1 MSIPPNNVDA
11 ERFLLGVVLRLA
23 LPFPPDLKPSDF
35 FEPVH
40 QDIAAAILSLQVDGI
55 PADELTTTQRLRD
68 LGSSVQA
75 ATVSLMVTDSGQ
87 STYRPE
93 HVDMIAD
100 AAVLRAALSAAEK
113 ATDPDTL
120 LEHYARLAEQRK
132 ASAKP
137 KEQDLGEWFDLD
149 ALDSFD
155 PTQDPT
161 VLVGKARRWLCQSYA
176 VSIVGFS
183 GTGKSSLMMQIA
195 TSWALGQ
202 PVFGLEPV
210 RPLRT
215 LILQA
220 ENDGGDIAEAWQ
232 GSTIKMTATEKAA
245 LKQNLAIVRDSKHMG
260 AAFPPFLEALILRHG
275 AEVVWVDPLLAYAGF
290 DIADQELTTDWL
302 RTQVD
307 PVLKRTKAAMIYMH
321 HTTKPKSADDLDSM
335 TPSQLAYLGAGSA
348 EWVNYSRDAGFLYRT
363 SGEPARYKFGFSK
376 RASRSGLSDID
387 GNRAKSGFV
396 YLQHSPE
403 EGVLRWEHAPTP
415 SGTPS
420 DISTQKAHPRPA
432 KGSPRPFDHM

>member
-1 MSIPPNNVDA
+1 MIPPNNVAA
-11 ERFLLGVVLRLA
+11 ERLLIGVILREG
-23 LPFPPDLKPSDF
+23 LPFPPALKASDF
-35 FEPVH
+35 FDPTH
-40 QDIAAAILSLQVDGI
+40 TDIVGAILSLQVDGI
-55 PADELTTTQRLRD
+55 TADELTVSQKLREMN
-68 LGSSVQA
+68 SPVQA
-75 ATVSLMVTDSGQ
+75 ITVSTISSDSGS

-93 HVDMIAD
+93 HVDLIAN
-100 AAVLRAALSAAEK
+100 ASVLRQATAIAAN
-113 ATDPDTL
+113 ATNPDAL
-120 LEHYARLAEQRK
+120 LDHYARLSEQRK
-132 ASAKP
+132 AAK
-137 KEQDLGEWFDLD
+137 KEKDLGEWFDLE
-149 ALDSFD
+149 ALEKFV
-155 PTQDPT
+155 PTDDPT

-202 PVFGLEPV
+202 SVFGLAPV

-232 GSTIKMTATEKAA
+232 GSTCKMTSSEKAR
-245 LKQNLAIVRDSKHMG
+245 LKENIAIVRDTRHIGS
-260 AAFPPFLEALILRHG
+260 AFPDFLESLIVRHR
-275 AEVVWVDPLLAYAGF
+275 AEVVWIDPLLAYAGF
-290 DIADQELTTDWL
+290 DIADQSLTTEWL

-363 SGEPARYKFGFSK
+363 KGEPARYKFGFSK
-376 RASRSGLSDID
+376 RASRCGLLDIND
-387 GNRAKSGFV
+387 ERAKSGFI
-396 YLQHSPE
+396 YLQHSQE
-403 EGVLRWEHAPTP
+403 DDVLRWEYAPTAGEVAP
-415 SGTPS
+415 SRTDS
-420 DISTQKAHPRPA
+420 SPA
-432 KGSPRPFDHM
+432 KGPRSRPDYV

>member
-1 MSIPPNNVDA
+1 MIPPNNVAA
-11 ERFLLGVVLRLA
+11 ERHLLGVLLRDNLPLPPA
-23 LPFPPDLKPSDF
+23 LKASDF

-40 QDIAAAILSLQVDGI
+40 QDIAGAVLSLAVDGI
-55 PADELTTTQRLRD
+55 APDELTVSQRLRD
-68 LGSSVQA
+68 MGSQVLA
-75 ATVSLMVTDSGQ
+75 ETVSVMVSDSGS
-87 STYRPE
+87 STYRTE
-93 HVDMIAD
+93 HVDLISN
-100 AAVLRAALSAAEK
+100 AALLRQASDIASR
-113 ATDPDTL
+113 ATNPDAL
-120 LEHYARLAEQRK
+120 LDHYARLAEQRK
-132 ASAKP
+132 ATKRE
-137 KEQDLGEWFDLD
+137 KDIGEWFDLA

-155 PTQDPT
+155 PLSDPT
-161 VLVGKARRWLCQSYA
+161 VLVGKARRWLCEGYA

-202 PVFGLEPV
+202 SVFGLAPV

-220 ENDGGDIAEAWQ
+220 ENDGGDIAESWQ
-232 GSTIKMTATEKAA
+232 GSTCKMTESQKTK
-245 LKQNLAIVRDSKHMG
+245 LKQNIAIVRDTKHIG
-260 AAFPPFLEALILRHG
+260 SAFPEFLEALILRHQ
-275 AEVVWVDPLLAYAGF
+275 AEVVWIDPLLAYAGF
-290 DIADQELTTDWL
+290 DIADQSLTTEWL

-363 SGEPARYKFGFSK
+363 KGEPARYKFGFSK
-376 RASRSGLSDID
+376 RASRCGLENVD
-387 GNRAKSGFV
+387 GERSKSGFI

-403 EGVLRWEHAPTP
+403 DKVLRWEHAPSGMEVTP
-415 SGTPS
+415 QRTDSS
-420 DISTQKAHPRPA
+420 PA
-432 KGSPRPFDHM
+432 KGALGRLKSM

>member
-1 MSIPPNNVDA
+1 MIPPNNVAA
-11 ERFLLGVVLRLA
+11 ERHLLGVLLRDNLPLPPA
-23 LPFPPDLKPSDF
+23 LKASDF

-40 QDIAAAILSLQVDGI
+40 QDIAGAVLSLAVDGI
-55 PADELTTTQRLRD
+55 APDELTVSQRLRD
-68 LGSSVQA
+68 MGSQVLA
-75 ATVSLMVTDSGQ
+75 ETVSVMVSDSGS
-87 STYRPE
+87 STYRTE
-93 HVDMIAD
+93 HVDLIAN
-100 AAVLRAALSAAEK
+100 AALLRQASDIASR
-113 ATDPDTL
+113 ATNPDAL
-120 LEHYARLAEQRK
+120 LDHYARLSEQRK
-132 ASAKP
+132 ATKRE
-137 KEQDLGEWFDLD
+137 KDIGEWFDLE

-155 PTQDPT
+155 PLSDPT
-161 VLVGKARRWLCQSYA
+161 VLVGKARRWLCEGYA

-202 PVFGLEPV
+202 SVFGLAPV

-220 ENDGGDIAEAWQ
+220 ENDGGDIAESWQ
-232 GSTIKMTATEKAA
+232 GSTCKMTESQKTK
-245 LKQNLAIVRDSKHMG
+245 LKQNIAIVRDTKHIG
-260 AAFPPFLEALILRHG
+260 SAFPEFLEALILRHQ
-275 AEVVWVDPLLAYAGF
+275 AEVVWIDPLLAYAGF
-290 DIADQELTTDWL
+290 DIADQSLTTEWL

-363 SGEPARYKFGFSK
+363 KGEPARYKFGFSK
-376 RASRSGLSDID
+376 RASRCGLENVD
-387 GNRAKSGFV
+387 GERSKSGFI

-403 EGVLRWEHAPTP
+403 DKVLRWEHAP
-415 SGTPS
+415 SGMEVAPQRTDS
-420 DISTQKAHPRPA
+420 SPA
-432 KGSPRPFDHM
+432 KGARSRPDYV

>member
-1 MSIPPNNVDA
+1 MIPPNNVQA
-11 ERFLLGVVLRLA
+11 ERHLLGVLLRDA
-23 LPFPPDLKPSDF
+23 LPFPPELKASDF

-40 QDIAAAILSLQVDGI
+40 VDIVGAILALGVDGI
-55 PADELTTTQRLRD
+55 PPDELTVSQKLREF
-68 LGSSVQA
+68 GSKVEA
-75 ATVSLMVTDSGQ
+75 ATVSLLVADAGFSTFQQ
-87 STYRPE
+87 S
-93 HVDMIAD
+93 HVDLISKAS
-100 AAVLRAALSAAEK
+100 VLRQASAIVAN
-113 ATDPDTL
+113 ATDPDVL
-120 LEHYARLAEQRK
+120 LDHYARLAEQRK
-132 ASAKP
+132 AAK
-137 KEQDLGEWFDLD
+137 KEKDLGEWFDLD
-149 ALDSFD
+149 ALDTFVPSE
-155 PTQDPT
+155 DPT
-161 VLVGKARRWLCQSYA
+161 VLVGKSRRWLCQSYA

-202 PVFGLEPV
+202 SCFGLEPV

-215 LILQA
+215 LIVQA

-232 GSTIKMTATEKAA
+232 GSTIKMTPTEKAA
-245 LKQNLAIVRDSKHMG
+245 LKENLAIVRDSKHIG
-260 AAFPPFLEALILRHG
+260 SAFPAFLESIILKHG

-290 DIADQELTTDWL
+290 DIADQSLTTDWL

-363 SGEPARYKFGFSK
+363 KGEPARYKFGFSK
-376 RASRSGLSDID
+376 RASRSGLKDID
-387 GNRAKSGFV
+387 GNYAKGGFT

-403 EGVLRWEHAPTP
+403 PGVLRWEYATPAENPTETAPRNGH
-415 SGTPS
+415 S
-420 DISTQKAHPRPA
+420 RPA
-432 KGSPRPFDHM
+432 KASPRQFDHM